1 VDRDKRVT
9 LENLLQGLKLQALRV
24 NAVGF
29 PAAPL
34 GQQLTTVR
42 ATLPRNSLA
51 CVANEESA
59 RCTLRNTEKRCCLS
73 AHPSGTSAGTNGVS
87 ATPSVPT

>member
-1 VDRDKRVT
+1 MDRDKRVT

-42 ATLPRNSLA
+42 ATLPPRNSLA
-51 CVANEESA
+51 WCRKRRIRPLHVAKHRETALLECAS
-59 RCTLRNTEKRCCLS
+59 
-73 AHPSGTSAGTNGVS
+73 
-87 ATPSVPT
+87 